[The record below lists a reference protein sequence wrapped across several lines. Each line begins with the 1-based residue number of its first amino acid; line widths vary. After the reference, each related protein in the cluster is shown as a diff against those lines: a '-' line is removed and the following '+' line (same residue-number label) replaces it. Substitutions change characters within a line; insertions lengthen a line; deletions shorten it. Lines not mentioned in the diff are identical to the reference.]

1 MKRKQTG
8 HREFLSRRRRQ
19 QKPRDLRMEP
29 LERREVFAAI
39 TGNTAPG
46 GFESL
51 NSSAL
56 TYWLDPT
63 TNVTSDVNSF
73 VSAWANRGTAS
84 RTFTQATA
92 VKQPLLQ
99 TGAQGIN
106 NRPAIRF
113 DGDLTGNSGGV
124 APNAD
129 ELILGSSASVASVFI
144 VNQTLAPSADLAG
157 IWGQNDGDAGLRRSG
172 TGAWQHPGNSATF
185 SNFGGLYVNGATGT
199 NPSAPLGSSVV
210 LSAVRPISS
219 TYSATSLGDYFRV
232 GSNTP
237 RSWAGLMGDVLAFNR
252 VLTDTERIIVENSL
266 ASKYGL
272 STAVDIYGGDA
283 TGYSQNVFGIGS
295 QMTIDPTV
303 NHALGRPA
311 TQSTN
316 YDPNL
321 YLAGNAVNGVTSDF
335 THTSDLDRN
344 AFWQVDLQS
353 DRAVDQVLL
362 YNRPANQNR
371 FRDITVQVLDANQ
384 NVVYTSPTLNPG
396 NTLGSPPNLSVN
408 PGVTG
413 RFVRVLRTPFGSPP
427 GNADSNVLSL
437 AEVQVFSASTA
448 NPSAGSSGFGIEAS
462 TSALTTGEYVTA
474 GHKLTTNAIVNTDLP
489 VGVSRRW
496 DRVWNVDKTGTV
508 DATLAFD
515 FTDAGLTAPSPN
527 ITSYVLLRSTNTNF
541 ETSESAFTVVSGV
554 TPIIN
559 GDTISFSLTDAQLQ
573 DGYYT
578 LGIAT
583 PSVVYVDDLWA
594 GYAAETPIANADSGT
609 AAVEAATF
617 GYDAF
622 SSVTAAIA
630 AVGTNGTVIVNAG
643 TYVEGTVPSLNNGK
657 TLRLTGSND
666 GAATSTVIISSLDSA
681 AGTTVDLQ
689 NNSLQIGDNTGNNN
703 LAGAL
708 AGSGVLVKLGTDL
721 LQVSNANTTFTG
733 TTNVNGGQLRMNH
746 AQALGPAAS
755 NTITI
760 NNGANVLLW
769 FNASTLPASTNTVN
783 NNWVLTG
790 IATTPDGGG
799 IKPAIYGD
807 GGGGG
812 YGTYVLAGQIN
823 LNATSNIG
831 GNSANNIQ
839 VDGRITG
846 PGGLVKG
853 GFRNDEESNLTL
865 TNTLNDYQLGTS
877 VTKGTLTL
885 GNSNVIPNTSIVQVD
900 FGKTLALGTFTET
913 IHGLSGEGAVTSAA
927 GSTGTLTLDNSTAS
941 TPAYVGVIS
950 GGVAL
955 TKQGTGL
962 QYLGGAS
969 TYSGNTTIAAG
980 TLKLVSGTA
989 IPDGA
994 GKGSVTVTGTLDL
1007 GEFSETINSI
1017 TGAGTVTSTPANVQL
1032 TQKFFTI
1039 DAESGIGPGK
1049 VYTHFQ
1055 DFTADNSG
1063 ARVNSLTFNANG
1075 TAGATTVTGPN
1086 WTLTSS
1092 PNVTGF
1098 AENQAGGAAIP
1109 TTLEP
1114 AGMQKFYRDFY
1125 FISLPGGTTG
1135 THTLT
1140 LTGLEVGKKYET
1152 RLYNRNFGGPRVQN
1166 LTFTNGSSVTTLN
1179 NFNQDGSTTANYLP
1193 FSFTANATSL
1203 SISIASQANSSFHLY
1218 GFTNEEAK
1226 TPTLTVG
1233 DTNSTT
1239 FNGSITSA
1247 TSVVKQGTG
1256 TLTLSGTNSYTG
1268 SLTVNGGILR
1278 PTLAGAIPTDVTVN
1292 AGGTFDTNGIS
1303 FSSRAFTIAGNGASG
1318 QLGAIVNTAGGEG
1331 SVGNIF
1337 LSGNAQIGT
1346 SAGKLNSFGTTID
1359 GNGFTLTIAGSG
1371 ETNIR
1376 QNNALQDFGAIV
1388 VNTTGGGRLR
1398 LESSQAPTTPFVI
1411 TVNGGAR
1418 VDTYDARTN
1427 GPNLGLALNG
1437 GTLEA
1442 NGPGGAL
1449 ESQIARWEGPVQVT
1463 GSSSIVANKRIDL
1476 AGAVSG
1482 TGTITKT
1489 GPDVLNFRGGV
1500 TSLGGLN
1507 INQARVRFENGGF
1520 GSWTGPI
1527 TVNNTGI
1534 LSGYGNQ
1541 STAADITLNGGTL
1554 SVENG
1559 GTVTYSGNVN
1569 VTATSTLDNN
1579 TGNLVLSGGLSGS
1592 GALNKVGGNR
1602 TTLSGTGTGYTG
1614 TLTVGG
1620 GTLELLT
1627 TLGGNVI
1634 ISSGATLIGSGG
1646 MNGSLTVNGGAGVSP
1661 GQTAGAYGAFNI
1673 GAGLVLA
1680 GLFTADANTPAQVDL
1695 LNVSGSVNL
1704 TGASLAQTIV
1714 GLSNPPGSALVLV
1727 QNDGVDPVVGTF
1739 SGFAEGTV
1747 ITVGG
1752 DLYRVSYVYN
1762 AETNTIGG
1770 GNDVA
1775 LVRNRGFIAND
1786 DAFTVLVNTELNG
1799 SVVGNDTDFDGDG
1812 EYSLAT
1818 GPANGS
1824 VVVNPDG
1831 TFTYTPDLDYLGPDS
1846 FTYTLVDDEADLAV
1860 TATVTI
1866 NVTNMFVD
1874 NTGTLR
1880 VNGLGTNDRVVVSL
1894 ASGGRINV
1902 RYNAQSAF
1910 FTGVTNKIVAFGQGG
1925 DDTLM
1930 VSGSVPYAVEFYGG
1944 DGNDYLA
1951 GGLLDDVLDGGDGSD
1966 RLFGNAGNDRMFG
1979 GGGADAMSGGLGNDL
1994 LDGDRSHEIS
2004 ASNQVGALVLPDIEL
2019 QGRDTVNGDQG
2030 VDVLFGWGG
2039 NDSLSGGSENDLA
2052 IGGAGLDI
2060 VNGGAG
2066 TNVMHGSDLNTTD
2079 EATLALLAQD
2089 WFNGNISTV
2098 VDRISNT
2105 LKQNDFTEDRLYGE
2119 TGIDYYLLY
2128 ALDLIARPAEKN
2140 APNEFRNL

>member
-1 MKRKQTG
+1 
-8 HREFLSRRRRQ
+8 
-19 QKPRDLRMEP
+19 MES

-46 GFESL
+46 GFEL
-51 NSSAL
+51 IDSAAVL
-56 TYWLDPT
+56 YWLDPAT
-63 TNVTSDVNSF
+63 IAQANNTS
-73 VSAWANRGTAS
+73 VSAWNNTAISGPNAAND
-84 RTFTQATA
+84 FTQATA
-92 VKQPLLQ
+92 AKQPLYLSA
-99 TGAQGIN
+99 GLNGL
-106 NRPAIRF
+106 PAVSF
-113 DGDLTGNSGGV
+113 DGNKTGYVTGTPTN
-124 APNAD
+124 APNGD
-129 ELILGSSASVASVFI
+129 ELELANSTSPRSVFI
-144 VNQTLAPSADLAG
+144 VNNSLASNVGGDG
-157 IWGQNDGDAGLRRSG
+157 IWGQANADTGIRRQGD
-172 TGAWQHPGNSATF
+172 TGWAHPGNGDDYT
-185 SNFGGLYVNGATGT
+185 NVGVLYVNGAAGT
-199 NPSAPLGSSVV
+199 NPAAPESTTHLVSAIRNNAATFP
-210 LSAVRPISS
+210 S
-219 TYSATSLGDYFRV
+219 TSIGDYFAV
-232 GSNTP
+232 GNNAP
-237 RSWAGLMGDVLAFNR
+237 RTWGGLVGDVLAFNR
-252 VLTDTERIIVENSL
+252 VLTTAERILVENSL

-272 STAVDIYGGDA
+272 TTANDRYAGDA
-283 TGYSQNVFGIGS
+283 TGYTLNVFGIGAAD
-295 QMTIDPTV
+295 TIDTTT
-303 NHALGRPA
+303 NFALGKPTSQSSAYDTPNTYPA
-311 TQSTN
+311 SLGVDGNTTN
-316 YDPNL
+316 
-321 YLAGNAVNGVTSDF
+321 F
-335 THTSDLDRN
+335 THTSNSDT
-344 AFWQVDLQS
+344 APSWTVDLGANTS
-353 DRAVDQVLL
+353 IDQIVLH
-362 YNRPANQNR
+362 NRDNCCQNR
-371 FRDITVQVLDANQ
+371 LQ
-384 NVVYTSPTLNPG
+384 NVTVRIFDASNNLVYTSPVLNPS
-396 NTLGSPPNLSVN
+396 NVLNNPAEIYIT

-413 RFVRVLRTPFGSPP
+413 RTIQVSRVAGTDGTSI
-427 GNADSNVLSL
+427 LSL
-437 AEVQVFSASTA
+437 GEVQVYSAAAVQT
-448 NPSAGSSGFGIEAS
+448 AGSSGFGIEATN
-462 TSALTTGEYVTA
+462 TSLNSFEYVTA
-474 GHKLTTNAIVNTDLP
+474 GHKLTTNAIVTTDLP
-489 VGVSRRW
+489 TGVSRRW

-541 ETSESAFTVVSGV
+541 EASESAFTVVSGV
-554 TPIIN
+554 TPVIN

-578 LGIAT
+578 LGVAT

-666 GAATSTVIISSLDSA
+666 GANPSTVTISSLDSV
-681 AGTTVDLQ
+681 AGTTVNLQ
-689 NNSLQIGDNTGNNN
+689 ANTLQIGDNTGNNN

-708 AGSGVLVKLGTDL
+708 TGSGVLVKLGTDQ
-721 LQVSNANTTFTG
+721 LQVGGANTLFTG

-746 AQALGPAAS
+746 AQALGSAAS
-755 NTITI
+755 NTITV

-769 FNASTLPASTNTVN
+769 FNAPASPNTVN

-839 VDGRITG
+839 IDGRITG

-900 FGKTLALGTFTET
+900 FGKTLALGTFSET
-913 IHGLSGEGAVTSAA
+913 IRGLSGEGAVTSAA
-927 GSTGTLTLDNSTAS
+927 GSTGTLTLDNSTAN

-994 GKGSVTVTGTLDL
+994 GKGSVTVNGTLDL

-1032 TQKFFTI
+1032 TQKSFTI

-1049 VYTHFQ
+1049 TYTHIV
-1055 DFTADNSG
+1055 DPVVNDPNG
-1063 ARVNSLTFNANG
+1063 PARVNGRTFDAAGSVSGNTATGTNWSLSSAPNLSSIAEG
-1075 TAGATTVTGPN
+1075 GP
-1086 WTLTSS
+1086 T
-1092 PNVTGF
+1092 
-1098 AENQAGGAAIP
+1098 GAALP
-1109 TTLEP
+1109 STLDP
-1114 AGMQKFYRDFY
+1114 NGMQKLFRDFY
-1125 FISLPGGTTG
+1125 YVSLPSGTG

-1140 LTGLEVGKKYET
+1140 LTNLEVGKTYET
-1152 RLYNRNFGGPRVQN
+1152 RLYNRNWSSPTPRTQN
-1166 LTFTNGSSVTTLN
+1166 ITFTNGSSVTTLN
-1179 NFNQDGSTTANYLP
+1179 NFNQDGLTTPNYLP
-1193 FSFTANATSL
+1193 FRFTANATSL
-1203 SISIASQANSSFHLY
+1203 SITIASQANASFHLY
-1218 GFTNEEAK
+1218 GFTNEEVK

-1233 DTNSTT
+1233 DTTSTT

-1256 TLTLSGTNSYTG
+1256 TLTLSGTNSYAG

-1337 LSGNAQIGT
+1337 LSGDARIGT

-1359 GNGFTLTIAGSG
+1359 GNGFTLTIAGGG

-1398 LESSQAPTTPFVI
+1398 LESSQAPTTPFTI
-1411 TVNGGAR
+1411 TVNSGGR
-1418 VDTYDARTN
+1418 IDTWNARTN

-1437 GTLEA
+1437 GILEA
-1442 NGPGGAL
+1442 NGPAGSL

-1463 GSSSIVANKRIDL
+1463 GSSSIVATKRIDL
-1476 AGAVSG
+1476 AGVVSG

-1507 INQARVRFENGGF
+1507 INQARVRFENSGF

-1541 STAADITLNGGTL
+1541 STAANITLNGGTL
-1554 SVENG
+1554 SVENN

-1569 VTATSTLDNN
+1569 VTAASTLDNN
-1579 TGNLVLSGGLSGS
+1579 TGNLVLSGALSGS
-1592 GALNKVGGNR
+1592 GALNKTGSNR

-1634 ISSGATLIGSGG
+1634 VNSGATLIGSGG

-1704 TGASLAQTIV
+1704 TGASLAQSIV

-1727 QNDGVDPVVGTF
+1727 QNDGADPVVGTF

-1762 AETNTIGG
+1762 AETSTIGG

-1880 VNGLGTNDRVVVSL
+1880 VNGLGNNDRVVVSL

-1902 RYNAQSAF
+1902 RYNAQSVF
-1910 FTGVTNKIVAFGQGG
+1910 LTGVTNKIVVFGQGG

-1966 RLFGNAGNDRMFG
+1966 RLFGNAGNDRLFG

-1994 LDGDRSHEIS
+1994 VDGDRSHEIS
-2004 ASNQVGALVLPDIEL
+2004 ASNQVGALVLPGIAL

-2060 VNGGAG
+2060 ISGGAG

-2089 WFNGNISTV
+2089 WFNGNITTV

-2140 APNEFRNL
+2140 APNQIRNL